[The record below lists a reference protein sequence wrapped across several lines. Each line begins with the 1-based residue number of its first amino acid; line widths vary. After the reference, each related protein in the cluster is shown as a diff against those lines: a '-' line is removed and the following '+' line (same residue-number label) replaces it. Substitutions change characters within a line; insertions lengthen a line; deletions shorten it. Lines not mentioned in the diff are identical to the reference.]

1 MRLLTP
7 RSPEI
12 EGPFAGTYRAYRL
25 SISGHFHMFA
35 WLVILG
41 GIAGY
46 LYYRWHGPVMHES
59 VRSYLYLEALREGAS
74 NEQANERASLNESD
88 VTHAF
93 RHYAKFHRW
102 NLYEKPV
109 LGSKLWPQI
118 GDAYKRGMTPLLPE
132 TLWNWMRNWIRTTKY
147 EFPSV
152 LRAKRLVRP
161 ETDYESYYAAVLSA
175 LGEETGL
182 ANQHVSRLVSAL
194 DDQSTREAFNAN
206 IDAVDWART
215 LCERHLRDGNPAKS
229 AA

>member
-12 EGPFAGTYRAYRL
+12 EGPFAGTYRAYRP
-25 SISGHFHMFA
+25 SISGRFHMFA
-35 WLVILG
+35 WLVILA

-59 VRSYLYLEALREGAS
+59 VRSHVYLEALREGV
-74 NEQANERASLNESD
+74 ANAEANQLAALNESE
-88 VTHAF
+88 VTHAM
-93 RHYAKFHRW
+93 RHHAKCHRLYLYA
-102 NLYEKPV
+102 KPV

-132 TLWNWMRNWIRTTKY
+132 ILWDWLRSTKY

-152 LRAKRLVRP
+152 LRSKQLVRT
-161 ETDYESYYAAVLSA
+161 ETEYESYYASVLSA
-175 LGEETGL
+175 LGEETDL
-182 ANQHVSRLVSAL
+182 ASQHVARLINPIE
-194 DDQSTREAFNAN
+194 DQSTREAFNAK
-206 IDAVDWART
+206 ISAVDWART